1 MAGMKKANSRN
12 RRAAS
17 KSRIA
22 PKNVDEYLAGIPE
35 SARGTFNKMR
45 AAIRSAVPPQAAEII
60 SYRIP
65 AFKDKEC

>member
-1 MAGMKKANSRN
+1 
-12 RRAAS
+12 
-17 KSRIA
+17 
-22 PKNVDEYLAGIPE
+22 
-35 SARGTFNKMR
+35 MR

>member
-1 MAGMKKANSRN
+1 MKKANSRN
-12 RRAAS
+12 RRAAL
-17 KSRIA
+17 KNKIA
-22 PKNVDEYLAGIPE
+22 PKNVDEYLAEIPE
-35 SARGTFNKMR
+35 PSRATFINNKMR